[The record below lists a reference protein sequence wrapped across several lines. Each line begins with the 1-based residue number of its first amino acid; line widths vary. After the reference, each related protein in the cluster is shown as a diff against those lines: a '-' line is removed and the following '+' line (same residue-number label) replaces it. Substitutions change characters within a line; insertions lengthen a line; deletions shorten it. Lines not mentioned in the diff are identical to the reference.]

1 MYVGPALLTCGRV
14 NVIHT
19 RALSAATHGLV
30 CGLSAHS
37 TLTTLFAL
45 VMRGAIIWAGAAHQ
59 KHIHALCTV
68 GQALGICT
76 ECGRASLIAAK
87 GLCHAST
94 SHMAALGIRLSK
106 EWGPR
111 AHAGLNPL
119 APTRSPY
126 STRVGPRPIC
136 DGPDDIRGGPRSA
149 YRSMDS

>member
-119 APTRSPY
+119 APYQES
-126 STRVGPRPIC
+126 I
-136 DGPDDIRGGPRSA
+136 
-149 YRSMDS
+149 